1 MTSLFNDLQ
10 RHLKVTPL
18 DSDQVKVA
26 VTLPSDLVYLF
37 LCFVDSLTVIVQ
49 TVNSKSRLA
58 RYQAAAAL
66 TDDSL
71 RKRPQSIKPYSPDP
85 HLFQELDDLIA
96 VSWVWSQNQ
105 IEDRAPSA
113 GL

>member
-1 MTSLFNDLQ
+1 MTSQFSFLHDN
-10 RHLKVTPL
+10 LKVTPL
-18 DSDQVKVA
+18 DGDQVKVTL
-26 VTLPSDLVYLF
+26 VLPSDLVYLF
-37 LCFVDSLTVIVQ
+37 LCFLDSLTVIVQ

-105 IEDRAPSA
+105 IEDRSPSA